1 MAVELKGVK
10 AIKLTL
16 QCRMTITFSTLKIML
31 AKISFY
37 YEQEQFSERKAL
49 KLFKELFIG
58 DI

>member
-1 MAVELKGVK
+1 MTVQLKGIK

-37 YEQEQFSERKAL
+37 YEQEQFSGRKAT
-49 KLFKELFIG
+49 KLFEELFIG

>member
-16 QCRMTITFSTLKIML
+16 QCRRTITFSTLKIML

-37 YEQEQFSERKAL
+37 YEQEQFSGRKAL

-58 DI
+58 DF